1 MALETKQLPLPQGGK
16 HAELLAWSECPA
28 LSVGAAISRRLG
40 GSFCLLE

>member
-16 HAELLAWSECPA
+16 HAELAWSECPA
-28 LSVGAAISRRLG
+28 LAVGAAISRRLG